1 MHLVSIAILAR
12 KFVST
17 VEMNS
22 PRRYATSASPLLQR
36 NNHPVSRM
44 TYSSPLTKPKEP
56 VAQGYTPL
64 LYGSRD
70 DEPNQQ
76 TSPLLA
82 ELKKKPTVIH
92 RSPLLET
99 VSEMVNDEAV
109 GLNVD
114 GIPVPIPLKSKL
126 GDVEDQQNLIQ
137 PPKSHCQNL
146 QERDNDDD
154 TQERV
159 VETADVRLETLSS
172 PMTWLIYLLPYLCFG
187 MAIYLDSKKFT
198 TQRRYLGEGHDFCE
212 AGVCKWTWTDVPVDN
227 SFLILSAIFN
237 PTDQINPNLNYKME
251 MDRNNVYAVSCDIQ
265 LSGMVNSDWIPLVN
279 IPASDNT
286 QLVRCSEAEC
296 DGLTLMDVSFDWP
309 GMLGSYQAYMMEA
322 TFQVV
327 HDGGGFYEDAFL
339 RHSSFFIELNSHMY
353 SKARIITTR
362 VLMGATL
369 LMCVMWLSHVVCRV
383 RPLAE
388 KAFFQIPERL
398 YLTGLMIGMVLLL
411 NPVHV
416 YLSIRPSF
424 STNAR
429 LLISDTVLSLGVQL
443 LWFFWVCLVD
453 GLRYMGRKGNAERG
467 PRAFMSM
474 KPNHSPGSDYFSEF
488 IFFKGIYASFGLV
501 LAFMLDVLRYPDL
514 LSKYIVFIPVHD
526 VRSVYLFFSL
536 IIELHTVGWIVIF
549 FNAAISV
556 ACELR
561 SYPFMTARRQQLTL
575 RVILGQTGLI
585 FLLLMASLL
594 VRGTELV
601 CYVTSHQNRN
611 MLGFSWHS
619 VLSISNWRT
628 STSYT
633 PLGQL
638 LFIDV
643 VILALVYV
651 YLPPLHSIDRK
662 VDRMYAKLECRLPSS
677 SKPLFCLERA
687 WFLSEVAWQSYFDPH
702 RVDLDDIVAPGKQD
716 LSCLGLYLA
725 DYIEHEGFKARVI
738 LCRGD
743 DRLVLAF
750 RGTATLANI
759 KTDFDFKQTPLR
771 WGERV
776 STVDSKQHDEDEGL
790 CQSCL
795 ICLRSLLNRIP
806 IARQTLPRVH
816 AGFLAHYNAV
826 RDQALQAL
834 RRELKKHFL
843 PLQVTGHSLGGAL
856 AQLAALDIVT
866 NLQDALHGSDVCL
879 YTFGSPNVG
888 NAAFANLVN
897 SKVPNFWRVEN
908 DGDPVCIIPQ
918 CFYSA
923 AGTKVT
929 VDSDR
934 TGSFIVQPTLVEKV
948 FGAKRSANLSVHLLS
963 EYRDNLE
970 ACLDDEAH
978 NTFVYKRW
986 ASSSSSIGCDSPPK
1000 WLKQKKKAQHE
1011 PQWGG
1016 TTIQPV
1022 SSAKPSKWRFIT
1034 YNGRS

>member
-1 MHLVSIAILAR
+1 MDL
-12 KFVST
+12 
-17 VEMNS
+17 
-22 PRRYATSASPLLQR
+22 PRRHATSASPLLQQ
-36 NNHPVSRM
+36 NNRHVPRM
-44 TYSSPLTKPKEP
+44 MAQSSPLTKPKDP

-76 TSPLLA
+76 QPSPLLA
-82 ELKKKPTVIH
+82 EVKNKHTVSH
-92 RSPLLET
+92 RSPLLGT
-99 VSEMVNDEAV
+99 TSEMVNDDEAV
-109 GLNVD
+109 DLNVD
-114 GIPVPIPLKSKL
+114 SIPLKNKI

-137 PPKSHCQNL
+137 HPRSHSQDL
-146 QERDNDDD
+146 Q
-154 TQERV
+154 
-159 VETADVRLETLSS
+159 ETADVRLETLSS

-187 MAIYLDSKKFT
+187 LAVYLDSETFT
-198 TQRRYLGEGHDFCE
+198 TQRRYLGEGYEFCE
-212 AGVCKWTWTDVPVDN
+212 ATVCKWTWTDVPVDN
-227 SFLILSAIFN
+227 SFLILSAAFN
-237 PTDQINPNLNYKME
+237 PTDQINPNPPHYKME
-251 MDRNNVYAVSCDIQ
+251 MDRNNVYSVSCDVQ
-265 LSGMVNSDWIPLVN
+265 LSGVMNSEDWIPLVN
-279 IPASDNT
+279 IPAADNT
-286 QLVRCSEAEC
+286 QLVRCSESEC

-309 GMLGSYQAYMMEA
+309 GMLGPYHAYMIEA
-322 TFQVV
+322 TFHVV
-327 HDGGGFYEDAFL
+327 HDGDGFDEDAFL
-339 RHSSFFIELNSHMY
+339 RLSSFFMELNSHVY
-353 SKARIITTR
+353 TKARAITTR
-362 VLMGATL
+362 ALLGATV
-369 LMCVMWLSHVVCRV
+369 LMCVMWFSHAVCRV

-424 STNAR
+424 YTNTR
-429 LLISDTVLSLGVQL
+429 RLISDTVLSIGIQL

-453 GLRYMGRKGNAERG
+453 GLRYMGKKGNAEHG
-467 PRAFMSM
+467 PRALMST
-474 KPNHSPGSDYFSEF
+474 KPNHSPGSDYFFEF

-501 LAFMLDVLRYPDL
+501 LAFMLNVLRYPDL
-514 LSKYIVFIPVHD
+514 LSKYIVFIPVHN

-536 IIELHTVGWIVIF
+536 IIEVHTMGWIVIF

-561 SYPFMTARRQQLTL
+561 SYPFMCTRRQQLTL

-585 FLLLMASLL
+585 SLLVTASLL
-594 VRGTELV
+594 AKGTQMV
-601 CYVTSHQNRN
+601 YYVTSHQNRK

-619 VLSISNWRT
+619 ALSISNWRA
-628 STSYT
+628 STSST

-662 VDRMYAKLECRLPSS
+662 VDRMYSKLECRLPSS

-716 LSCLGLYLA
+716 LSCLGLNLV

-759 KTDFDFKQTPLR
+759 KTDFVFTQTPLR
-771 WGERV
+771 WGEHA
-776 STVDSKQHDEDEGL
+776 SNVDSKQHDDEGF
-790 CQSCL
+790 CQSSL
-795 ICLRSLLNRIP
+795 ICLRSLIHRIP

-816 AGFLAHYNAV
+816 SGFLAHYNAV
-826 RDQALQAL
+826 RDQALETL
-834 RRELKKHFL
+834 RRELKRHYL

-866 NLQDALHGSDVCL
+866 NLQDVLHGSDICL

-929 VDSDR
+929 IDSDR
-934 TGSFIVQPTLVEKV
+934 TGSFIVQPTLVEV
-948 FGAKRSANLSVHLLS
+948 FGAKRSTNLSVHLLS

-986 ASSSSSIGCDSPPK
+986 ASSSYNIGCDVTPK
-1000 WLKQKKKAQHE
+1000 WLKQKKKA
-1011 PQWGG
+1011 
-1016 TTIQPV
+1016 
-1022 SSAKPSKWRFIT
+1022 IT
-1034 YNGRS
+1034 